1 MPAPGFGSQ
10 PTLEF
15 STFQRVGRRDP
26 GERTRPACYMATP
39 ESGKSLRNARG
50 NSPTSRGVATELPRQ
65 AEAAPWQPEFGPP
78 QEVGGASVKWIAES
92 GDLAGERFSPYNCGT
107 GFAAGER
114 NDYLY
119 LAVALVTRL
128 RRGSPP
134 RS

>member
-1 MPAPGFGSQ
+1 VPAPGFGSQ

-26 GERTRPACYMATP
+26 GERTRPACYMTTP

-78 QEVGGASVKWIAES
+78 QEAAATASVRACRWHSRSEGALT
-92 GDLAGERFSPYNCGT
+92 DT
-107 GFAAGER
+107 
-114 NDYLY
+114 
-119 LAVALVTRL
+119 AVRA
-128 RRGSPP
+128 P